1 MEHKNDNVKI
11 SINKKME
18 RIQKSI
24 IIRDFNTSVNLMIS
38 VYEEA
43 FKVLYKTYLG
53 QLHNPKNVLEC
64 INELSKNCSIDELM
78 FGQFIAFFNKTDFI
92 GEVANILNDDYPFD
106 KKEFLKNLSE
116 LNQMRVNDV
125 HAVNSNPVTIAE
137 EYISL
142 KYNYLKLFLKIFD
155 LNSEVSLPIEY
166 GTLRTQKI
174 TGEIQLYR
182 SLNEVLYKEGVDC
195 LDATYFSAKLPQKQK
210 YEEVQNYW
218 SEVNRKVRNQ
228 ELVLRRIIS
237 VSDEDIKRLKLL
249 WILFDQ
255 VPTYYDVLNKSVFLS
270 IFSTSRINSYKE
282 ISKAPNLINIIIM
295 YNKETPNKG
304 HVWLFSSHPEI
315 HVSEREYLHIY
326 GDNISTLRNI
336 FNDMYNSSD
345 QCDVDLIKKLIS
357 QKSRNE
363 IDLPRIYEIIDR
375 VANQN
380 DFVFPA
386 SEADSIKSVYA
397 SIYAGKEDD
406 VEEFIF

>member
-1 MEHKNDNVKI
+1 MEQKYDNIKI
-11 SINKKME
+11 SIHKKME

-53 QLHNPKNVLEC
+53 QLHNPKSVLDC
-64 INELSKNCSIDELM
+64 INEISKSCSIDELM
-78 FGQFIAFFNKTDFI
+78 FGSFIALFNKTDFI
-92 GEVANILNDDYPFD
+92 EEVAGILNDARPFG
-106 KKEFLKNLSE
+106 KKEFLKDLNE
-116 LNQMRVNDV
+116 LNRMRVSDV
-125 HAVNSNPVTIAE
+125 HAVNSAPVNIEE
-137 EYISL
+137 EYINL
-142 KYNYLKLFLKIFD
+142 KYNYLKLFLKMFG
-155 LNSEVSLPIEY
+155 LNAEVSLPIEY

-218 SEVNRKVRNQ
+218 SEVNRKVGKQ
-228 ELVLRRIIS
+228 EMVLRRIIS
-237 VSDEDIKRLKLL
+237 TSDEDVKRLKLL

-270 IFSTSRINSYKE
+270 IFNTSRINTYKE
-282 ISKAPNLINIIIM
+282 ISKAVNLINIIIM

-357 QKSRNE
+357 QNSKNE
-363 IDLPRIYEIIDR
+363 TDINRIYEIIDR
-375 VANQN
+375 AAAQSE
-380 DFVFPA
+380 FIFPP
-386 SEADSIKSVYA
+386 SETDNIKSVYA